1 MAKSKKQTP
10 TKAIEKKLVTAIDS
24 IQEAEIFNRN
34 VENSEEAPYLTN
46 EIENKTINIKLS
58 DFLGIFVSSSKT
70 DEGNPL
76 VTVSFPADMGYSVEI
91 DFDDRDKL
99 IEFRNDLISKIDD
112 WALEST
118 ESSDDEDESEDE
130 YDDELYIDDDSEDT
144 DEDDTDEDEEGPL
157 MRYEVKGERTM
168 NSAWT
173 YFVNATSA
181 SKAVEMV
188 ENCPDGLCDDITHND
203 DETVYE
209 DDITFEVIGSQ
220 EIEEEPKKAKKA
232 VKKKVKKVD
241 EVEDEFELGG
251 SE

>member
-1 MAKSKKQTP
+1 
-10 TKAIEKKLVTAIDS
+10 
-24 IQEAEIFNRN
+24 
-34 VENSEEAPYLTN
+34 LTS

-58 DFLGIFVSSSKT
+58 SFMGIFVSRSQT
-70 DEGNPL
+70 DLGDPL
-76 VTVSFPADMGYSVEI
+76 VTLSFPADMGYTVEI

-99 IEFRNDLISKIDD
+99 IEFRNDIISQIDD
-112 WALEST
+112 WVSESSET
-118 ESSDDEDESEDE
+118 SDDEDESDDDYDNDSSSDDDYETIDEDE
-130 YDDELYIDDDSEDT
+130 SDE
-144 DEDDTDEDEEGPL
+144 EEGPL

-181 SKAVEMV
+181 EKAVEMV

-209 DDITFEVIGSQ
+209 DDITYEVIGSQ
-220 EIEEEPKKAKKA
+220 EIETESKKTKKVA
-232 VKKKVKKVD
+232 KKKVKKID
-241 EVEDEFELGG
+241 DIEDEFELGG